1 MIGGATVKTSEQ
13 VRTDILNRFYNKTRM
28 TVEEGSM
35 IDIFT
40 TVLAEI
46 GEDIYQEI
54 DRNRT
59 PHVWSYLEGQQL
71 DDTGTMLNLPR
82 RTGEGDTNY
91 KYRLMNW
98 VLTNEASND
107 TAINDAL
114 LLPTYASN
122 IEFRPKVRGCG
133 TGVCYVI
140 PKEYTTDYITN
151 ALLEAKQI
159 METVASPSLYIE
171 YIVPQIL
178 GVQLQVY
185 MISENGD
192 INAIKENIEKNVLE
206 YINNIPPYSYLQ
218 IGHINRIGITEDKVD
233 YFNVMSVIINGETVS
248 DTSVFQNIDT
258 KLLYDKIIWTGSD

>member
-1 MIGGATVKTSEQ
+1 MKTAEQ
-13 VRTDILNRFYNKTRM
+13 VRTDILNRFYNKTRV

-40 TVLAEI
+40 TVLSEI
-46 GEDIYQEI
+46 DEDIYQEI

-82 RTGEGDTNY
+82 KTGETDTNY
-91 KYRLMNW
+91 RYRLMNW
-98 VLTNEASND
+98 TLTNEASNN

-122 IEFRPKVRGCG
+122 IEFRPKIRGCG

-159 METVASPSLYIE
+159 IETVATPGLYVE
-171 YIVPQIL
+171 YIVPKIL
-178 GVQLQVY
+178 GVKLQVY

-192 INAIKENIEKNVLE
+192 IDAIHENIERNVLE
-206 YINNIPPYSYLQ
+206 YINNIPPYAYLQ
-218 IGHINRIGITEDKVD
+218 VGQINRIGITENKVD
-233 YFNVMSVIINGETVS
+233 YFNVMSVIINGETIT
-248 DTSVFQNIDT
+248 DTAIVQRIDT
-258 KLLYDKIIWTGSD
+258 KFLYDEIVWTGSD

>member
-1 MIGGATVKTSEQ
+1 MKTAAQ
-13 VRTDILNRFYNKTRM
+13 VREDILNRFYSKTR
-28 TVEEGSM
+28 TQIEAGSVV
-35 IDIFT
+35 DIFAR
-40 TVLAEI
+40 VLAEI
-46 GEDIYQEI
+46 DEDIYQEI

-82 RTGEGDTNY
+82 KTGESDANY
-91 KYRLMNW
+91 RYRLMNW
-98 VLTNEASND
+98 TLTNEASNY

-122 IEFRPKVRGCG
+122 IEFRPKIRGCG

-140 PKEYTTDYITN
+140 PKEYTSHYITN
-151 ALLEAKQI
+151 SLLEAKKI
-159 METVASPSLYIE
+159 VESVASPSLYVE
-171 YIVPQIL
+171 YIVPEIL

-192 INAIKENIEKNVLE
+192 IDAIKGNIERNVLE

-218 IGHINRIGITEDKVD
+218 VGQINRIGILEDKVD
-233 YFNVMSVIINGETVS
+233 YFNVMSVIINGATTT
-248 DTSVFQNIDT
+248 DTAIVQRIDT
-258 KLLYDKIIWTGSD
+258 KFLYDEIIWTGSD

>member
-1 MIGGATVKTSEQ
+1 MKTSEQ
-13 VRTDILNRFYNKTRM
+13 VREDILNRFYNKTR
-28 TVEEGSM
+28 TTIEEGSVV
-35 IDIFT
+35 DIFA

-59 PHVWSYLEGQQL
+59 PHVWSYLEGEQL

-82 RTGEGDTNY
+82 KVGEGDTNY
-91 KYRLMNW
+91 RYRLMNW
-98 VLTNEASND
+98 TLSNEASNT

-114 LLPTYASN
+114 LLPVYASN

-151 ALLEAKQI
+151 SLLEAKQI
-159 METVASPSLYIE
+159 IESVASPGLYVE
-171 YIVPQIL
+171 YIVPEIL
-178 GVQLQVY
+178 GVKLQIY

-192 INAIKENIEKNVLE
+192 IDAIKENIERKVLE
-206 YINNIPPYSYLQ
+206 YINDIPPYSYLQ
-218 IGHINRIGITEDKVD
+218 VGQINRIGILEDKVD
-233 YFNVMSVIINGETVS
+233 YFNVMSVIINGETVT
-248 DTSVFQNIDT
+248 DTAIVQGIDT
-258 KLLYDKIIWTGSD
+258 KFLYDEIIWTGSD

>member
-1 MIGGATVKTSEQ
+1 MKTSSQ
-13 VRTDILNRFYNKTRM
+13 VREDILNRFYSKTR
-28 TVEEGSM
+28 TQVEEGSI

-40 TVLAEI
+40 TVLAEVN
-46 GEDIYQEI
+46 EDIYQEI

-82 RTGEGDTNY
+82 KAGEVDANY
-91 KYRLMNW
+91 RYRLMNW
-98 VLTNEASND
+98 TLTNEASNS

-114 LLPTYASN
+114 LSPVYASN

-159 METVASPSLYIE
+159 VEKMASPSLYVE
-171 YIVPQIL
+171 YIVPEIL
-178 GVQLQVY
+178 GVKLQVY
-185 MISENGD
+185 MVSENGD
-192 INAIKENIEKNVLE
+192 IDAIKGNIERNILE

-218 IGHINRIGITEDKVD
+218 VGQLNRIGIVEDKVD
-233 YFNVMSVIINGETVS
+233 YFNVMSVIINGETIT
-248 DTSVFQNIDT
+248 DTAIIQRIDT
-258 KLLYDKIIWTGSD
+258 KFLYDEIIWTGSD

>member
-1 MIGGATVKTSEQ
+1 MKTAEQ
-13 VRTDILNRFYNKTRM
+13 VRKDILNRFYNKTRV

-40 TVLAEI
+40 TVLSEI
-46 GEDIYQEI
+46 DEDIYQEI

-82 RTGEGDTNY
+82 KTGETDTNY
-91 KYRLMNW
+91 RYRLMNW
-98 VLTNEASND
+98 TLTNEASNN

-122 IEFRPKVRGCG
+122 IEFRSKIRGCG

-159 METVASPSLYIE
+159 IETVATPGLYVE

-178 GVQLQVY
+178 GVKLQVY

-192 INAIKENIEKNVLE
+192 IDAIHENIERNVLE
-206 YINNIPPYSYLQ
+206 YINNIPPYAYLQ
-218 IGHINRIGITEDKVD
+218 VGQINRIGITEDKVD
-233 YFNVMSVIINGETVS
+233 YFNVMSVIINGETIT
-248 DTSVFQNIDT
+248 DTAVVQRIDT
-258 KLLYDKIIWTGSD
+258 KFLYDEIVWTGSD